1 MGGHKVGP
9 REGRGSNRVFLLDE
23 KELQE
28 LESKFEDDHN
38 EVSYSGVQL
47 LWILRRTSVLK
58 VCSEILMSLLRENRV

>member
-28 LESKFEDDHN
+28 LKDDHN
-38 EVSYSGVQL
+38 KVSYSGVQL
-47 LWILRRTSVLK
+47 LWILTRTSVLE
-58 VCSEILMSLLRENRV
+58 V